1 VTKRA
6 VPRGGLTERFELKAQ
21 AGAGGM
27 GIVYQAIDRRSGRSV
42 AVKILNVKSV
52 TDVGR
57 FSEEATLLQ
66 ELRHPGIVRYVDHG
80 LTSHGD
86 PYIAMEWLEGETLEQ
101 RLARGRLAAPGVA
114 HLAAHL
120 LDALAAAHDR
130 GVVHRDIKPSN
141 VFLVGWRLFD
151 VRIIDFGVARRV
163 VGARELTRKGST
175 VGTPHYSA
183 PEQAR
188 GELDIDGRADIFS
201 VGAVL
206 FECLTGRTPFS
217 GKTAQEVLTNVC
229 LTPVPRVWE
238 QCPGLDPE
246 LGAVIDRMLLQ
257 DRDRRPD
264 NARDLAGHLREIAT
278 RLGAAEEAAHA
289 TPDDTRPPAA
299 LSMAEQQVTC
309 GLLVAAPRAAATTLS
324 PMEGLAERERFTS
337 LRLPGG
343 SYLLTPAAGG
353 LAVDQIADAARV
365 AARVLAEQPQACV
378 GVAIGHL
385 SLAGR
390 TPAGGLVDRLLA
402 LGASESGRVRLHEN
416 VARLLPP
423 AQVVRESPISHGP
436 SWLRLDESG
445 ELTEL
450 APSEHQGPL
459 LGREYELG
467 FLDQALAKCASA
479 RSARSVLCVADP
491 GMGKTRLA
499 RAFVAEVRSRGK
511 GAIYFLR
518 GRRQHA
524 DTPGGLLRALLPFA
538 DPSKGS
544 APPATGSVGASPPP
558 PTRSLSVPGE
568 SRPLP
573 RPVST
578 ESAAALTEW
587 LAAHPAR
594 HPVVFVCDDLQWA
607 DRASL
612 RLLAAAQ
619 HELARRPIMMVC
631 FARPEL
637 EGELE
642 GIWRENRLERMRLP
656 PLARSAGQE
665 LLRSYAGRVSPEA
678 EEYVFDRWEG
688 NPFFLM
694 ELAASFRDGAL
705 LAPDAVLGVVEAR
718 LLRLD
723 PEARRVLRAAS
734 LCGDSFDFEAVL
746 ALLGLK
752 GRVSLGNTLEALVAS
767 HLLGRASQVSSTYS
781 FRRKL
786 LREAAFATLT
796 VADRD
801 AGVVRAR
808 QWLEEAGRT
817 LPQLLHA
824 TARRLHPG
832 RRPAAPP
839 PTL

>member
-1 VTKRA
+1 VPNPSVVVSKRA
-6 VPRGGLTERFELKAQ
+6 VAPLGLTDRFELKAQ

-27 GIVYQAIDRRSGRSV
+27 GIVYQAVDRQTGRNV
-42 AVKILNVKSV
+42 AVKILSVKSV

-57 FSEEATLLQ
+57 FGEEARLLQ

-101 RLARGRLAAPGVA
+101 RLARGRLAAAGVA
-114 HLAAHL
+114 HLAARV
-120 LDALAAAHDR
+120 LDSLAAAHGR

-163 VGARELTRKGST
+163 VGARELTRRGST

-188 GELDIDGRADIFS
+188 GEVDIDGRADIFS

-217 GKTAQEVLTNVC
+217 GKDAQEVLTNVC

-238 QCPGLDPE
+238 HCPGLDPE
-246 LGAVIDRMLLQ
+246 LGAVIDRMLIQ
-257 DRDRRPD
+257 DRDRRPHD
-264 NARDLAGHLREIAT
+264 ARDLAGHLREIAT
-278 RLGAAEEAAHA
+278 RLGAAEDAASA
-289 TPDDTRPPAA
+289 QPDDARPPSA
-299 LSMAEQQVTC
+299 LTVAEQQVAC
-309 GLLVAAPRAAATTLS
+309 GVLVAGASDPIA
-324 PMEGLAERERFTS
+324 LAEREGFTS

-343 SYLLTPAAGG
+343 SWLLTPAAPS
-353 LAVDQIADAARV
+353 LAIDQVADVARV
-365 AARVLAEQPQACV
+365 AARVLAEQPAACV
-378 GVAIGHL
+378 GVALGHL

-390 TPAGGLVDRLLA
+390 TPSGGLVDRLRA
-402 LGASESGRVRLHEN
+402 LDASEPGRARLHEN
-416 VARLLPP
+416 VARLLPA
-423 AQVVRESPISHGP
+423 AQVVRESMNPHAP
-436 SWLRLDESG
+436 CWLRLDESG

-450 APSEHQGPL
+450 APAEHQGPL

-467 FLDQALAKCASA
+467 FLEQALAKCASA
-479 RSARSVLCVADP
+479 RSARTILCVADP

-499 RAFVAEVRSRGK
+499 RAFVADVRSRGK
-511 GAIYFLR
+511 GAVYFLR
-518 GRRQHA
+518 GRRQEA
-524 DTPGGLLRALLPFA
+524 DTPGAFLRPILP
-538 DPSKGS
+538 
-544 APPATGSVGASPPP
+544 
-558 PTRSLSVPGE
+558 LSVPGE
-568 SRPLP
+568 P
-573 RPVST
+573 RGKSLTPASGAT
-578 ESAAALTEW
+578 AITEW

-594 HPVVFVCDDLQWA
+594 QPVVFVCDDLQWA
-607 DRASL
+607 DRGSL
-612 RLLAAAQ
+612 KLLAAAQ
-619 HELARRPIMMVC
+619 RELARRPILMVS

-637 EGELE
+637 ELDLE
-642 GIWRENRLERMRLP
+642 ALWQDSKLERLRLP
-656 PLARSAGQE
+656 PLARVTGQE
-665 LLRSYAGRVSPEA
+665 LLRRQAGRVSAEA
-678 EEYVFDRWEG
+678 EEYVFERWEG

-723 PEARRVLRAAS
+723 PETRRVMRAAS

-752 GRVSLGNTLEALVAS
+752 GRAALGTTLESLVAN
-767 HLLGRASQVSSTYS
+767 HFLGRGSQPSSTYS

-786 LREAAFATLT
+786 LREAAFSMLT

-824 TARRLHPG
+824 TARRMRPG
-832 RRPAAPP
+832 RRAAAPP
-839 PTL
+839 PSL

>member
-1 VTKRA
+1 MAKRA
-6 VPRGGLTERFELKAQ
+6 VPRMGLTDRFELKAQ

-27 GIVYQAIDRRSGRSV
+27 GIVYQAIDQQTGGSV

-52 TDVGR
+52 SDVGR
-57 FSEEATLLQ
+57 FGEEATLLQ
-66 ELRHPGIVRYVDHG
+66 ELRHPGIVRYVAHG

-101 RLARGRLAAPGVA
+101 RLARGRLPAAGVA
-114 HLAAHL
+114 HLGARV

-163 VGARELTRKGST
+163 VGARELTRRGST

-188 GELDIDGRADIFS
+188 GEVDIDGRADIFS

-217 GKTAQEVLTNVC
+217 GKDPQEVLTNVC

-238 QCPGLDPE
+238 HCPGLDPE
-246 LGAVIDRMLLQ
+246 LGAVIDRMLVQ
-257 DRDRRPD
+257 DRDRRPE
-264 NARDLAGHLREIAT
+264 NAADLANHLREIAA
-278 RLGAAEEAAHA
+278 RLGAADEAASA
-289 TPDDTRPPAA
+289 PPDDARPPAA
-299 LSMAEQQVTC
+299 LTVAEQRVTC
-309 GLLVAAPRAAATTLS
+309 GLLVAGQGVGGPRLAPAEETALS
-324 PMEGLAERERFTS
+324 ELAERESFSS

-343 SYLLTPAAGG
+343 SYLLTPAAPA
-353 LAVDQIADAARV
+353 LALDQLADVVRV
-365 AARVLAEQPQACV
+365 AVRVLAELPQSCV
-378 GVAIGHL
+378 GMALGHL
-385 SLAGR
+385 SLTGR

-402 LGASESGRVRLHEN
+402 LGTTELGRVRLHEN

-423 AQVVRESPISHGP
+423 SQVVREATTPLSPT
-436 SWLRLDESG
+436 WLRLDESG
-445 ELTEL
+445 EMSEL
-450 APSEHQGPL
+450 APAEHQAAL

-467 FLDQALAKCASA
+467 FLEQALAKCASA
-479 RSARSVLCVADP
+479 RSARSVLCLAEP

-511 GAIYFLR
+511 GSVYFLR
-518 GRRQHA
+518 GRRSQTDVPGA
-524 DTPGGLLRALLPFA
+524 LLRPILPLSPPGGKLVTPTPGSG
-538 DPSKGS
+538 
-544 APPATGSVGASPPP
+544 
-558 PTRSLSVPGE
+558 
-568 SRPLP
+568 
-573 RPVST
+573 
-578 ESAAALTEW
+578 AAALTEW
-587 LAAHPAR
+587 LSSHPAR

-612 RLLAAAQ
+612 ELLAAAQ
-619 HELARRPIMMVC
+619 RELPRRPILMVS
-631 FARPEL
+631 FARPDLEREL
-637 EGELE
+637 EE
-642 GIWRENRLERMRLP
+642 IWRESKLERLSLP
-656 PLARSAGQE
+656 PLARSTGQE
-665 LLRSYAGRVSPEA
+665 LLRSFAGRVSPEA

-694 ELAASFRDGAL
+694 ELASSFRDGAL
-705 LAPDAVLGVVEAR
+705 LAPDAVLGVVETR
-718 LLRLD
+718 LVRLD

-752 GRVSLGNTLEALVAS
+752 GRVALGNTLEALVANHFLS
-767 HLLGRASQVSSTYS
+767 RGSQVSSTYS
-781 FRRKL
+781 FCRKL
-786 LREAAFATLT
+786 VREAAFSMLT
-796 VADRD
+796 MADRD

-824 TARRLHPG
+824 TARRLRPG
-832 RRPAAPP
+832 RRPAAPA